1 MKYIKR
7 YNEAIGPKLTRKVYD
22 EETGVTQS
30 VPSVGFGPGKFREA
44 GSLATQANQTKK
56 ADTLRDYAD
65 MKEFGYYN
73 LTVLKSRTGYLEKN
87 VQVTDL
93 KIQNVKYGVTKYSGG
108 SISNPSISVENLIE
122 RWEYGNSKLGITFD
136 VCFRI
141 LNISKKEL
149 LGKSNAHFD
158 ALSKSYIWTPFSISL
173 VLSNSSYGVEDILK
187 CQDCDGAGKWYCYEC
202 DGRGEYG
209 EDHEKCEECGGKTGP
224 EVCDSCKGS
233 GFANS
238 VWVNGELV
246 PIEKDENGK
255 PIYDVQSF
263 FEDTKKFTLEMSPKE
278 LESGTYTAV
287 FSDKR
292 SAIEF
297 TKDLPKAIAQSTDF
311 RKKLT
316 DLLGILSHD
325 PSQDLNDSMKVFT
338 KVSNNKLF
346 PENPQPNETFYK
358 SYFYKKIAEI

>member
-30 VPSVGFGPGKFREA
+30 VPSIGFGPAKFRDA
-44 GSLATQANQTKK
+44 GHLATQANQAKK

-65 MKEFGYYN
+65 IKEFGYYN
-73 LTVLKSRTGYLEKN
+73 LTVLKSRTSYLEKN

-93 KIQNVKYGVTKYSGG
+93 RIHNVKYGVTRQSTD
-108 SISNPSISVENLIE
+108 SLSNSSISVENLIE

-136 VCFRI
+136 VSFRI
-141 LNISKKEL
+141 LNSSKKQL
-149 LGKSNAHFD
+149 IGRSNGHFD
-158 ALSKSYIWTPFSISL
+158 ALSKTYNWIPFSISL
-173 VLSNSSYGVEDILK
+173 VLSNSSYGIADILK

-202 DGRGEYG
+202 DGTGEYDG
-209 EDHEKCEECGGKTGP
+209 EKCEECGGRTEP
-224 EVCDSCKGS
+224 QLCDSCKGS
-233 GFANS
+233 GFASS

-246 PIEKDENGK
+246 PIEKDEYGK

-263 FEDTKKFTLEMSPKE
+263 FEDTKKFTLEMSPRE
-278 LESGTYTAV
+278 TQSGTYTAV

-311 RKKLT
+311 RKKIT
-316 DLLGILSHD
+316 ELLGILSHD
-325 PSQDLNDSMKVFT
+325 PSEDLDEAMKVFT
-338 KVSNNKLF
+338 RISNNKLF
-346 PENPQPNETFYK
+346 PENPQPNETFYR

>member
-30 VPSVGFGPGKFREA
+30 VPSVGFGPAKFREA
-44 GSLATQANQTKK
+44 GSLASQSNQAKK
-56 ADTLRDYAD
+56 ADVLRDYAD
-65 MKEFGYYN
+65 EKEFGYYN
-73 LTVLKSRTGYLEKN
+73 LTVLKSRTGYLMKN
-87 VQVTDL
+87 VKVTDL
-93 KIQNVKYGVTKYSGG
+93 KIQNVRYGVPGHEPSSSLLSG
-108 SISNPSISVENLIE
+108 ISVENLID
-122 RWEYGNSKLGITFD
+122 RWKNGLSNGKLGITFD
-136 VCFRI
+136 VSFRI
-141 LNISKKEL
+141 LNSSKRQL
-149 LGKSNAHFD
+149 ADGTNGMFQL
-158 ALSKSYIWTPFSISL
+158 LSKTYNWIPFSISL
-173 VLSNSSYGVEDILK
+173 VLSNNSYGVDDFLR
-187 CQDCDGAGKWYCYEC
+187 CPDCDGNGVYHCYEC
-202 DGRGEYG
+202 DDNGEIDG
-209 EDHEKCEECGGKTGP
+209 EKCPDCDGKGP
-224 EVCDSCKGS
+224 QECDSCKGS
-233 GFANS
+233 GILNS
-238 VWVNGELV
+238 IWVNGEQV
-246 PIEKDENGK
+246 PIEKDENGN

-263 FEDTKKFTLEMSPKE
+263 FDDTKKFTLEMSPKDVKND
-278 LESGTYTAV
+278 TYTAV

-346 PENPQPNETFYK
+346 PENPQPNETFYN
-358 SYFYKKIAEI
+358 SYFYKKIAQI

>member
-30 VPSVGFGPGKFREA
+30 VPSVGFAPGKFRDA
-44 GSLATQANQTKK
+44 GHLATQANQAKK

-65 MKEFGYYN
+65 IKEFGYYN
-73 LTVLKSRTGYLEKN
+73 LTVLKSRSGYLEKN

-93 KIQNVKYGVTKYSGG
+93 RIHNVKYGVTRQSTD
-108 SISNPSISVENLIE
+108 SLSNSSISVENLIE

-136 VCFRI
+136 VSFRI
-141 LNISKKEL
+141 LNSSKKQL
-149 LGKSNAHFD
+149 LGKSNGHFD
-158 ALSKSYIWTPFSISL
+158 ALSKTYNWIPFSISL
-173 VLSNSSYGVEDILK
+173 VLSNSSYGIDDIIK
-187 CQDCDGAGKWYCYEC
+187 CQDCDGQGKWECYEC

-209 EDHEKCEECGGKTGP
+209 EDGEKCEECGGRTEP
-224 EVCDSCKGS
+224 QLCDSCNGS

-238 VWVNGELV
+238 IWVNGELV
-246 PIEKDENGK
+246 PIEKDEYGK

-263 FEDTKKFTLEMSPKE
+263 FEDTKKFTLEMSPRE
-278 LESGTYTAV
+278 TQSGTYTAV

-311 RKKLT
+311 RKKIT
-316 DLLGILSHD
+316 ELLGILSHD
-325 PSQDLNDSMKVFT
+325 PSEDLDEAMKVFT
-338 KVSNNKLF
+338 RISNNKLF
-346 PENPQPNETFYK
+346 PENPQPNETFYR